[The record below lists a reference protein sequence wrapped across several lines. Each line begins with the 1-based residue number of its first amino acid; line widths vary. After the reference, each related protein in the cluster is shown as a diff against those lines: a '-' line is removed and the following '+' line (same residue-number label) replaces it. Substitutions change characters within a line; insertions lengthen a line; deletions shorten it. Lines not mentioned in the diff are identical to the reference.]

1 LNIATQINPV
11 GRNFSQFFVAKQE
24 KTIVEV
30 LQQPNDAP
38 NGDLSHSFNY
48 KQFQS
53 ALETGIF

>member
-1 LNIATQINPV
+1 MY
-11 GRNFSQFFVAKQE
+11 NFSQFFVAKQE

-48 KQFQS
+48 KQCQS